1 MPGHLL
7 HPNRCKLESV
17 FFFLHSG
24 QTVCLNKTTD
34 EVEVAATNHAGQLS
48 YYSLDVTDEDAV
60 TETFAKLVPTLRYP
74 LKGLVACA
82 GISQNGPSTEF
93 PVASFRRMLDINV
106 TGMFLIVQATSRE
119 MVKANTTG
127 SMVLVASM
135 SGYGSNKVPHT

>member
-1 MPGHLL
+1 M
-7 HPNRCKLESV
+7 

-135 SGYGSNKVPHT
+135 SGYGSNKVPHI

>member
-1 MPGHLL
+1 M
-7 HPNRCKLESV
+7 